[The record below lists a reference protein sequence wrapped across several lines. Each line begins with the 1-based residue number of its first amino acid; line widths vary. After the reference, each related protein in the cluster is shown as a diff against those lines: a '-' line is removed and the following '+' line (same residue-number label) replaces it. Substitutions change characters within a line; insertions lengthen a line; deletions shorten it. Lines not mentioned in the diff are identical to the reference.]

1 MLGITNT
8 VSNNFIR
15 IQFLGGYSKNPIP
28 SQWDKYK
35 KGRNLSI
42 WESSPKKRLELESG
56 QSGKG
61 VLFCGGRE
69 HGLSLASEINSRRAI
84 SVKMGFT
91 GPTFVV
97 APMERNLQFHERRF
111 DIELSTAYI
120 PEASLRY
127 RIDDKDETPSS
138 KREREREREYAI
150 LSRKKE
156 EDSRQNEKR
165 GRTLSNRITRE
176 RERETDR
183 QTDRDR
189 KWNSS
194 KSKKRRDTEGEEG

>member
-1 MLGITNT
+1 M
-8 VSNNFIR
+8 
-15 IQFLGGYSKNPIP
+15 
-28 SQWDKYK
+28 
-35 KGRNLSI
+35 
-42 WESSPKKRLELESG
+42 
-56 QSGKG
+56 
-61 VLFCGGRE
+61 
-69 HGLSLASEINSRRAI
+69 SEINSRRAI

-91 GPTFVV
+91 GLTFVV

-127 RIDDKDETPSS
+127 RIDDKDETPSL

-165 GRTLSNRITRE
+165 GRILSNRITRE
-176 RERETDR
+176 RDR
-183 QTDRDR
+183 DRDR
-189 KWNSS
+189 K
-194 KSKKRRDTEGEEG
+194 